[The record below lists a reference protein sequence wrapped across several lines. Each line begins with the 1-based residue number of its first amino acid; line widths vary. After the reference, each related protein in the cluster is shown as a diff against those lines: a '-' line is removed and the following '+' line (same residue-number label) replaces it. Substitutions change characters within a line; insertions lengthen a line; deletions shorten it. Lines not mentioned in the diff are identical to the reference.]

1 MPEFD
6 DAREVWDSRFD
17 TDEYI
22 FGTEPNRFLVSQSQ
36 RLRPGARALSVADGE
51 GRNSVWLAQRGLNVE
66 AVEISAR
73 AVDKARTLAAERG
86 VNVRFKVADV
96 RTWRWPSTRYDLI
109 VAIFIQF
116 ASPPERGQLFSRM
129 RRALKPGGLLILEGY
144 GVRQIEYG
152 TGGPPHVEH
161 LYTREMLDEAFRD
174 FEILLL
180 EERED
185 CLEEGTKHV
194 GRSALMDLVARKPL
208 ANAGS

>member
-36 RLRPGARALSVADGE
+36 RLQPGARALSVADGE

-194 GRSALMDLVARKPL
+194 GRSALMDLVARKPP

>member
-51 GRNSVWLAQRGLNVE
+51 GRNSVWLAQRGLNVD

-194 GRSALMDLVARKPL
+194 GRSALMDLVARKPP

>member
-116 ASPPERGQLFSRM
+116 ASPPERGQLFSSM

-194 GRSALMDLVARKPL
+194 GRSALMDLVARKPP

>member
-194 GRSALMDLVARKPL
+194 GRSALMDLVARKPP